1 MDKARKDFPIFK
13 EQKEIIYLDSAATS
27 LKPQTVIQAIND
39 YNQKYSINSHSESS
53 SPLFKKVWTTI
64 WETREI
70 IAQKIKAKPEEII
83 FLPSTTYALNIL
95 ALSLKNYLQK
105 GDQICL
111 TYLEHSAN
119 LHPWQAIAKERGVII
134 DYLPLNKEFI
144 IDIDRLDKCI
154 SKKTKIVSF
163 VHVSNSLGVINSVAK
178 VAQKIK
184 KINPECLV
192 VLDACQSIIH
202 VPIDIGKL
210 NINALVLSGH
220 KVYGPTGIGVLWI
233 KKELGEKLPHLL
245 WGSGKKIGPMEE
257 ITNQNLPLSQKFEV
271 GTLPLAEIFGL
282 KAAFEFLNNFTA
294 EEIYE
299 YENNLRTYALQKLK
313 TIKNVV
319 IYNQNLVSA
328 NIITFNLPSYHAHD
342 IADYLGKNDIYV
354 RAGNFCCPYLEKLI
368 GSNSA
373 LRVSFGVY
381 NNYDDI
387 DKLIFNL
394 QKVIQNPQTLLPF

>member
-1 MDKARKDFPIFK
+1 M
-13 EQKEIIYLDSAATS
+13 
-27 LKPQTVIQAIND
+27 
-39 YNQKYSINSHSESS
+39 
-53 SPLFKKVWTTI
+53 
-64 WETREI
+64 
-70 IAQKIKAKPEEII
+70 
-83 FLPSTTYALNIL
+83 

-220 KVYGPTGIGVLWI
+220 KVYGPTGIGVL
-233 KKELGEKLPHLL
+233 
-245 WGSGKKIGPMEE
+245 
-257 ITNQNLPLSQKFEV
+257 
-271 GTLPLAEIFGL
+271 
-282 KAAFEFLNNFTA
+282 
-294 EEIYE
+294 
-299 YENNLRTYALQKLK
+299 
-313 TIKNVV
+313 
-319 IYNQNLVSA
+319 
-328 NIITFNLPSYHAHD
+328 
-342 IADYLGKNDIYV
+342 
-354 RAGNFCCPYLEKLI
+354 
-368 GSNSA
+368 
-373 LRVSFGVY
+373 
-381 NNYDDI
+381 
-387 DKLIFNL
+387 
-394 QKVIQNPQTLLPF
+394 

>member
-1 MDKARKDFPIFK
+1 
-13 EQKEIIYLDSAATS
+13 
-27 LKPQTVIQAIND
+27 
-39 YNQKYSINSHSESS
+39 
-53 SPLFKKVWTTI
+53 
-64 WETREI
+64 
-70 IAQKIKAKPEEII
+70 
-83 FLPSTTYALNIL
+83 
-95 ALSLKNYLQK
+95 
-105 GDQICL
+105 
-111 TYLEHSAN
+111 
-119 LHPWQAIAKERGVII
+119 
-134 DYLPLNKEFI
+134 
-144 IDIDRLDKCI
+144 
-154 SKKTKIVSF
+154 
-163 VHVSNSLGVINSVAK
+163 
-178 VAQKIK
+178 
-184 KINPECLV
+184 
-192 VLDACQSIIH
+192 
-202 VPIDIGKL
+202 
-210 NINALVLSGH
+210 
-220 KVYGPTGIGVLWI
+220 
-233 KKELGEKLPHLL
+233 
-245 WGSGKKIGPMEE
+245 MEE